1 MKSKPD
7 DLPLALELDESI
19 IPRLRQDPVLFA
31 QKICY
36 AYPHWYQEEILL
48 NDANSIVIRMGR
60 QLGKTFAMA
69 IKAIHAAFTK
79 PGVINPEDP
88 YVVMIIAP
96 AQRQSQI
103 MFEQI
108 QRLINSSPILQQ
120 SVIKSIQQE
129 IRFKNGAV
137 IYNFPIG
144 ETADRVRGYAINLL
158 IVDEAAYVPDR
169 VFISLEPALS
179 HTEGSMVLISTP
191 FGRFGYFY
199 DAIKDGVPYSDYSQ
213 MKKRGE
219 TLEDGRSVTH
229 WYPYTV
235 GLEVVLR
242 DRRGKYTGKTQ
253 SSETSIKRQKR
264 RMHPVKFA
272 QEHEARF
279 VDDAAMYFPL
289 KLIMNAVEEYPME
302 VQPEPGCQY
311 YMGVDFAKI
320 ADFYIAV
327 VIKRYPDDALP
338 MRVCN
343 WQQDQKRDYSIT
355 VPRTAQLAKRFGV
368 KVLFADSTGVGE
380 PNVEKLRQMLQGV
393 CRVESVSMASL
404 EKQNQMYANVY
415 ELLGAGKLVLPAMNK
430 ELLTQ
435 MQLVAMTK
443 MPSGRIKI
451 EAASGGHDDYPDAI
465 ALACMSTLEPRYEMF
480 VGGVSKMDKPQE
492 TQRQEMVRFIGTS
505 AISSRDRRVMR
516 DPITGRPIGILPW
529 EEK

>member
-1 MKSKPD
+1 MRSNSD
-7 DLPLALELDESI
+7 SPLAIELDVSLI
-19 IPRLRQDPVLFA
+19 SRLRDDPVLFA
-31 QKICY
+31 QKVCH

-48 NDANSIVIRMGR
+48 NDAQSIIIRMGR

-79 PGVINPEDP
+79 PGTINPDDP

-120 SVIKSIQQE
+120 SVTKSIQQE

-144 ETADRVRGYAINLL
+144 ETADRVRGYSINLL

-169 VFISLEPALS
+169 VFTSLEPALS
-179 HTEGSMVLISTP
+179 HTEGSMILISTP

-199 DAIKDGVPYSDYSQ
+199 EAIRDGVTYKDYAQ
-213 MKKRGE
+213 MKRRSE
-219 TLEDGRSVTH
+219 IIDDGRSVTH

-242 DRRGKYTGKTQ
+242 DRKGNPTGKTQ
-253 SSETSIKRQKR
+253 SSEASIKRQKR
-264 RMHPVKFA
+264 RMHPVQFA

-302 VQPEPGCQY
+302 LQPEPGCMY

-320 ADFYIAV
+320 ADWYIAL
-327 VIKRYPDDALP
+327 VIKRYPNDALP
-338 MRVCN
+338 MRVAH

-355 VPRTAQLAKRFGV
+355 VPRTAQIAKRFGV
-368 KVLFADSTGVGE
+368 RTLFADNTGVGE

-393 CRVESVSMASL
+393 TKVEGVSMASL

-415 ELLGAGKLVLPAMNK
+415 ELLGSGRLTLPAQNR

-435 MQLVAMTK
+435 MQLVTMTK
-443 MPSGRIKI
+443 QPSGRIKI
-451 EAASGGHDDYPDAI
+451 EAASGGHDDYPDAL
-465 ALACMSTLEPRYEMF
+465 ALACMTTLEPRYEMF
-480 VGGVSKMDKPQE
+480 VGSVGKLEGKREQD
-492 TQRQEMVRFIGTS
+492 RQEMVRFIGTPN
-505 AISSRDRRVMR
+505 ISSRDKRVMR
-516 DPITGRPIGILPW
+516 DPVTGRPIGILPW